1 MYMIILYLILA
12 FSPFLV
18 NMCLKTKTRAW
29 ITLLV
34 LTIIVFALH
43 FYKIHGIKERFKI

>member
-34 LTIIVFALH
+34 LTIIVDIVVLLYIFTK
-43 FYKIHGIKERFKI
+43 YMG

>member
-1 MYMIILYLILA
+1 MYVTILYLILA

-34 LTIIVFALH
+34 LTIIVDIVVLLYLFTR
-43 FYKIHGIKERFKI
+43 YIS

>member
-1 MYMIILYLILA
+1 MYLILA

-34 LTIIVFALH
+34 LTIIVDIVVLLYIFSV
-43 FYKIHGIKERFKI
+43 YIR

>member
-34 LTIIVFALH
+34 LTIIVDIVVLLH
-43 FYKIHGIKERFKI
+43 IFTKYIG

>member
-1 MYMIILYLILA
+1 MYMILMYLILA

-34 LTIIVFALH
+34 LTIIVDIVVLLYIFSV
-43 FYKIHGIKERFKI
+43 YIR

>member
-1 MYMIILYLILA
+1 MNMIILYLILA

-34 LTIIVFALH
+34 LTIIVDIVVLLYIFTK
-43 FYKIHGIKERFKI
+43 YIG

>member
-1 MYMIILYLILA
+1 MFLTVMYLILA

-34 LTIIVFALH
+34 LTIIVDIVVLLYIFTK
-43 FYKIHGIKERFKI
+43 YIG